1 MAFVSFANDIK
12 PLFRAIDVAHM
23 KHGGILL
30 DDYGYMSDP
39 SNDYGHAASVLQS
52 LSPQGGAACA
62 AGKVA
67 LRRISAIGRLRINS
81 EGMLVSSRN
90 PLTTYSLLCYIRP
103 RSERLPIADEP
114 VEDRSEIVRQRGAAC
129 YALPG

>member
-52 LSPQGGAACA
+52 LSPQGDKPPHMPPGGPYWTAEQL
-62 AGKVA
+62 A
-67 LRRISAIGRLRINS
+67 LLAKWRSDG
-81 EGMLVSSRN
+81 
-90 PLTTYSLLCYIRP
+90 YRP
-103 RSERLPIADEP
+103 
-114 VEDRSEIVRQRGAAC
+114 
-129 YALPG
+129 